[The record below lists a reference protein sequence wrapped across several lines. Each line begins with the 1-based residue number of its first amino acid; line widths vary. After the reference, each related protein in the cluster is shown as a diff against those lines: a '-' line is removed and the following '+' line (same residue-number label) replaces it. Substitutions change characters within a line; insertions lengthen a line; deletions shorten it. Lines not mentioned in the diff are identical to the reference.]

1 MGQTIENGMP
11 VRSMWDHPSSCVIT
25 ILRRLLLL
33 TILAGLAGCASER
46 APAPTLATAPP
57 PSVGA
62 DDGYVGGYVGGTVA
76 LECAP
81 FARALSGVN
90 LKGAAADWWQEA
102 DGRYTRTATPLVG
115 AVLSFR
121 RTSRLPDGHAA
132 VVTRLVSERKILVTQ
147 ANWVRHRVT
156 EDMPV
161 IDVSAANDW
170 SEVRVWWPPSGQ
182 MGSGHYPTWGFI
194 SPDQPISRD
203 RLASALPTAI
213 RTASSN

>member
-1 MGQTIENGMP
+1 M
-11 VRSMWDHPSSCVIT
+11 
-25 ILRRLLLL
+25 LRRLLLAVAL
-33 TILAGLAGCASER
+33 FGLAGCAADR
-46 APAPTLATAPP
+46 APAPVSMAAPP
-57 PSVGA
+57 AAGA
-62 DDGYVGGYVGGTVA
+62 DDGYVGGYVGGAIA

-102 DGRYTRTATPLVG
+102 SGRYTRSTTPAVG
-115 AVLSFR
+115 SVLAFR
-121 RTSRLPDGHAA
+121 RTSRLPGGHAA
-132 VVTRLVSERKILVTQ
+132 VVTRLLSERKILVTQ
-147 ANWVRHRVT
+147 ANWVHHRVT

-203 RLASALPTAI
+203 RLADALPNAI
-213 RTASSN
+213 RTASNN

>member
-1 MGQTIENGMP
+1 MGLRIENGIP
-11 VRSMWDHPSSCVIT
+11 VRAIWDRPSPSVIT

-33 TILAGLAGCASER
+33 TFLVGLAGCASER
-46 APAPTLATAPP
+46 APAPAPVITPP
-57 PSVGA
+57 PAASL
-62 DDGYVGGYVGGTVA
+62 DDGYVGGYVGGTVT

-90 LKGAAADWWQEA
+90 LKGAAADWWEEA
-102 DGRYTRTATPLVG
+102 AGRYTRTATPVVG
-115 AVLSFR
+115 SVLAFR

-132 VVTRLVSERKILVTQ
+132 VVTRLVSDRKILVTQ
-147 ANWVRHRVT
+147 ANWVHHRVT

-161 IDVSAANDW
+161 IDVSATNDW

-203 RLASALPTAI
+203 RLADSLPAAI